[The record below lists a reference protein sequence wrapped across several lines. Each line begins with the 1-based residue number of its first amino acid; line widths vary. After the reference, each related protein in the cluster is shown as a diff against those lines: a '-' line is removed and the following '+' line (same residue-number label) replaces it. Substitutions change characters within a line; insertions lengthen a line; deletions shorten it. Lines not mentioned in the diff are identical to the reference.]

1 MDYREQQRECGRW
14 DDPRRR
20 HSHLRGKGA
29 SLALNQALV
38 IGMIGARHAES
49 AVVRAYG
56 LGANQ
61 SAMRETIVFSGS
73 VTFVEGV
80 IIPS

>member
-1 MDYREQQRECGRW
+1 
-14 DDPRRR
+14 
-20 HSHLRGKGA
+20 
-29 SLALNQALV
+29 
-38 IGMIGARHAES
+38 MIGARHAES

-61 SAMRETIVFSGS
+61 SAMRETIVFSGF